1 MQKIILVDTNSTL
14 ISVRQV
20 SDELNRVC
28 DLRIAER
35 FNSGL
40 DEYSNLNLDFQ
51 EVVMAYKNNAIFSCI
66 TDINNI
72 TTGIT
77 MDEYYNSNVIYL
89 SVAELMNV
97 PDHKLTNCLIVW
109 VDSDKWSCSLE
120 DISIATNMEKII
132 HNCEY
137 LYCLKN
143 ELDVAVKTICR
154 YIDSDIEERQNIL
167 EENS

>member
-20 SDELNRVC
+20 SDDLNRLC

-40 DEYSNLNLDFQ
+40 DGNLKLNLDFT
-51 EVVMAYKNNAIFSCI
+51 EVVVAYKNNAIFSCI
-66 TDINNI
+66 TGTDNI

-109 VDSDKWSCSLE
+109 IDSDKWSCSLE

-132 HNCEY
+132 HNCDY
-137 LYCLKN
+137 LYFLKN

-154 YIDSDIEERQNIL
+154 YIDSDMEERQNIL
-167 EENS
+167 QENS

>member
-1 MQKIILVDTNSTL
+1 MQKIILVDTDSSL
-14 ISVRQV
+14 ASVRYV
-20 SDELNRVC
+20 ADDLNRKC
-28 DLRIAER
+28 DLKIAER

-40 DEYSNLNLDFQ
+40 DDQGGISLDFP
-51 EVVMAYKNNAIFSCI
+51 EVVVAYKNNAIFSCI
-66 TDINNI
+66 TDADNN

-77 MDEYYNSNVIYL
+77 MDEYYNSNIIYL

-109 VDSDKWSCSLE
+109 IDSDKLSCSTE

-132 HNCEY
+132 QNCEY
-137 LYCLKN
+137 LYFLKN
-143 ELDVAVKTICR
+143 ELDKVIATICR
-154 YIDSDIEERQNIL
+154 YIDGDIEERQKIL

>member
-1 MQKIILVDTNSTL
+1 MQKIILVDTDSSL
-14 ISVRQV
+14 KSVRYIA
-20 SDELNRVC
+20 DDLNRRC
-28 DLRIAER
+28 DLKIAER
-35 FNSGL
+35 FNSGT
-40 DEYSNLNLDFQ
+40 DGQGGIFLDFP
-51 EVVMAYKNNAIFSCI
+51 EVVVAYKNNAMFSCI
-66 TDINNI
+66 TDIDNN

-77 MDEYYNSNVIYL
+77 MDEYYNSSIIYL

-109 VDSDKWSCSLE
+109 IDSDKLSCSSE

-137 LYCLKN
+137 LYFLKN
-143 ELDVAVKTICR
+143 ELDTVISTICK

-167 EENS
+167 KENS

>member
-20 SDELNRVC
+20 SDELTRLC

-40 DEYSNLNLDFQ
+40 DEYSNFNLDFQ

-109 VDSDKWSCSLE
+109 IDSDKWSCSSE

-132 HNCEY
+132 YNCEY
-137 LYCLKN
+137 LYFLKN

>member
-1 MQKIILVDTNSTL
+1 MQKIILVDTDSSL
-14 ISVRQV
+14 ASVRYIA
-20 SDELNRVC
+20 DDLNRKC
-28 DLRIAER
+28 DLKIAER

-40 DEYSNLNLDFQ
+40 DVQGGIFLDFP
-51 EVVMAYKNNAIFSCI
+51 EVVVAYKNNAIFSCI
-66 TDINNI
+66 TDIDNN
-72 TTGIT
+72 TTGVT
-77 MDEYYNSNVIYL
+77 MDEYYNSNIIYL

-109 VDSDKWSCSLE
+109 IDSDKLSCSLE
-120 DISIATNMEKII
+120 DISIATNMENIV

-137 LYCLKN
+137 LYFLKN
-143 ELDVAVKTICR
+143 ELDIAVTTICR

>member
-20 SDELNRVC
+20 SDALNRLC

-40 DEYSNLNLDFQ
+40 DEHSKLNLDFQ

-66 TDINNI
+66 TDIDNL

-109 VDSDKWSCSLE
+109 IDSDKWACSSE

-137 LYCLKN
+137 LYFLKN
-143 ELDVAVKTICR
+143 ELDIAVKTICR
-154 YIDSDIEERQNIL
+154 YIDSDKEERQSIL

>member
-1 MQKIILVDTNSTL
+1 MQKIILVDTDSALT
-14 ISVRQV
+14 SVRYIA
-20 SDELNRVC
+20 DGLNRLC
-28 DLRIAER
+28 DLKIAER
-35 FNSGL
+35 FNSGT
-40 DEYSNLNLDFQ
+40 DGQGGIFLDFP
-51 EVVMAYKNNAIFSCI
+51 EVVVAYKNNAMFSCI
-66 TDINNI
+66 TDIDNN

-77 MDEYYNSNVIYL
+77 MDEYYNSSIIYL

-109 VDSDKWSCSLE
+109 IDSDKLSCSSE

-137 LYCLKN
+137 LYFLKN
-143 ELDVAVKTICR
+143 ELDTVINTICK

-167 EENS
+167 KENS

>member
-1 MQKIILVDTNSTL
+1 MQKIILVDTDSSL
-14 ISVRQV
+14 KSVRYIA
-20 SDELNRVC
+20 DDLNRRC
-28 DLRIAER
+28 DLKIAER
-35 FNSGL
+35 FNSGT
-40 DEYSNLNLDFQ
+40 DGQGGIFLDFP
-51 EVVMAYKNNAIFSCI
+51 EVVVAYKNNAMFSCI
-66 TDINNI
+66 TDIDNN

-77 MDEYYNSNVIYL
+77 MDEYYNSSIIYL

-109 VDSDKWSCSLE
+109 IDSDKLSCSSE

-137 LYCLKN
+137 LYFLKN
-143 ELDVAVKTICR
+143 ELDIVISTICK

-167 EENS
+167 KENS

>member
-1 MQKIILVDTNSTL
+1 MQKIILVDTDSKLT
-14 ISVRQV
+14 SVRHIA
-20 SDELNRVC
+20 DDLNRLC
-28 DLRIAER
+28 DLKIAER

-40 DEYSNLNLDFQ
+40 DVQGGITLDFP
-51 EVVMAYKNNAIFSCI
+51 EVVVAYKNNAIFSCI
-66 TDINNI
+66 TDADNN

-77 MDEYYNSNVIYL
+77 MDEYYNSNIIYL

-109 VDSDKWSCSLE
+109 IDSDKLSCSTE

-132 HNCEY
+132 QNCEY
-137 LYCLKN
+137 LYFLKN
-143 ELDVAVKTICR
+143 ELDKVIATICR
-154 YIDSDIEERQNIL
+154 YIDGDIEERQNIL

>member
-20 SDELNRVC
+20 SDDLNRLC

-40 DEYSNLNLDFQ
+40 DEYSKLNLDFQ

-66 TDINNI
+66 TNI
-72 TTGIT
+72 DNLTTGIT

-109 VDSDKWSCSLE
+109 IDSDKYSCSSE

-137 LYCLKN
+137 LYFLKN
-143 ELDVAVKTICR
+143 ELDVVVKTICR
-154 YIDSDIEERQNIL
+154 YIDSDKEERQNIL

>member
-20 SDELNRVC
+20 SDDLNRLC

-40 DEYSNLNLDFQ
+40 DEYSKLNLDFQ

-66 TDINNI
+66 TDGNNLTI
-72 TTGIT
+72 GIT

-109 VDSDKWSCSLE
+109 IDSDKWSCSSE
-120 DISIATNMEKII
+120 DILIATNMEKII

-137 LYCLKN
+137 LYFLKN

-154 YIDSDIEERQNIL
+154 YIDSDKEERQNIL

>member
-1 MQKIILVDTNSTL
+1 MQKIILVDTDSSL
-14 ISVRQV
+14 ASVRYV
-20 SDELNRVC
+20 ADDLNRKC
-28 DLRIAER
+28 GLKIAER

-40 DEYSNLNLDFQ
+40 DDQGGISLDFP
-51 EVVMAYKNNAIFSCI
+51 EVVVAYKNNAIFSCI
-66 TDINNI
+66 TDADNN

-77 MDEYYNSNVIYL
+77 MDEYYNSNIIYL

-109 VDSDKWSCSLE
+109 IDSDKLSCSTE

-132 HNCEY
+132 QNCEY
-137 LYCLKN
+137 LYFLKN
-143 ELDVAVKTICR
+143 ELDKVIATICR
-154 YIDSDIEERQNIL
+154 YIDGDIEERQKIL

>member
-1 MQKIILVDTNSTL
+1 MQKIILVDTDSSL
-14 ISVRQV
+14 KSVRYIA
-20 SDELNRVC
+20 DDLNRRC
-28 DLRIAER
+28 DLKIAER
-35 FNSGL
+35 FNSGT
-40 DEYSNLNLDFQ
+40 DGQGGIFLDFP
-51 EVVMAYKNNAIFSCI
+51 EVVVAYKNNAMFSCI
-66 TDINNI
+66 TDIDNN

-77 MDEYYNSNVIYL
+77 MDEYYNSSIIYL

-109 VDSDKWSCSLE
+109 IDSDKLSCSSE

-137 LYCLKN
+137 LYFLKN
-143 ELDVAVKTICR
+143 ELDIVINTICK

-167 EENS
+167 KENS

>member
-1 MQKIILVDTNSTL
+1 MQKIILVDTDSKLT
-14 ISVRQV
+14 SVRHIA
-20 SDELNRVC
+20 DDLNKFC
-28 DLRIAER
+28 DLKIAER

-40 DEYSNLNLDFQ
+40 DVQGGISLDFP
-51 EVVMAYKNNAIFSCI
+51 EVVVAYKNNAIFSCI
-66 TDINNI
+66 TDADNN

-77 MDEYYNSNVIYL
+77 MDEYYNSNIIYL

-109 VDSDKWSCSLE
+109 IDSDKLSCSTE

-132 HNCEY
+132 QNCEY
-137 LYCLKN
+137 LYFLKN
-143 ELDVAVKTICR
+143 ELDKVIATICR
-154 YIDSDIEERQNIL
+154 YIDGDIEERQNIL

>member
-1 MQKIILVDTNSTL
+1 MQKIILVDTDSSL
-14 ISVRQV
+14 KSVRYIA
-20 SDELNRVC
+20 DDLNRRC
-28 DLRIAER
+28 DLKIAER
-35 FNSGL
+35 FNSGT
-40 DEYSNLNLDFQ
+40 DGQGGIFLDFP
-51 EVVMAYKNNAIFSCI
+51 EVVVAYKNNAMFSCI
-66 TDINNI
+66 TDIDNN

-77 MDEYYNSNVIYL
+77 MDEYYNSSIIYL

-109 VDSDKWSCSLE
+109 IDSDKLSCSSE

-137 LYCLKN
+137 LYFLKN
-143 ELDVAVKTICR
+143 ELDTVISTICK

-167 EENS
+167 QENS

>member
-1 MQKIILVDTNSTL
+1 MQKIILVDTDSKLT
-14 ISVRQV
+14 SVRHIA
-20 SDELNRVC
+20 DDLNKFC
-28 DLRIAER
+28 DLKIAER

-40 DEYSNLNLDFQ
+40 DVQEGISLDFP
-51 EVVMAYKNNAIFSCI
+51 EVVVAYKNNAIFSCI
-66 TDINNI
+66 TDADNN

-77 MDEYYNSNVIYL
+77 MDEYYNSNIIYL

-109 VDSDKWSCSLE
+109 IDSDKLSCSTE

-132 HNCEY
+132 QNCEY
-137 LYCLKN
+137 LYFLKN
-143 ELDVAVKTICR
+143 ELDKVIATICR
-154 YIDSDIEERQNIL
+154 YIDGDIEERQNIL

>member
-1 MQKIILVDTNSTL
+1 MQKIILVDTDSSL
-14 ISVRQV
+14 ASVCYIA
-20 SDELNRVC
+20 DDLNRKC
-28 DLRIAER
+28 DLKIAER

-40 DEYSNLNLDFQ
+40 DAQGGISLDFP
-51 EVVMAYKNNAIFSCI
+51 EVVVAYKNNAIFSCI
-66 TDINNI
+66 TDADNN

-77 MDEYYNSNVIYL
+77 MDEYYNSNIIYL

-109 VDSDKWSCSLE
+109 IDSDKLSCSTE

-132 HNCEY
+132 QNCEY
-137 LYCLKN
+137 LYFLKN
-143 ELDVAVKTICR
+143 ELDKVIATICR
-154 YIDSDIEERQNIL
+154 YIDGNIEERQNIL

>member
-1 MQKIILVDTNSTL
+1 MQKIILVDTDSSL
-14 ISVRQV
+14 KSVRYIA
-20 SDELNRVC
+20 DDLNRRC
-28 DLRIAER
+28 DLKIAER
-35 FNSGL
+35 FNSGT
-40 DEYSNLNLDFQ
+40 DGQGGIFLDFP
-51 EVVMAYKNNAIFSCI
+51 EVVVAYKNNAMFSCI
-66 TDINNI
+66 TDIDNN

-77 MDEYYNSNVIYL
+77 MDEYYNSSIIYL

-109 VDSDKWSCSLE
+109 IDSDKLSCSTE

-137 LYCLKN
+137 LYFLKN
-143 ELDVAVKTICR
+143 ELDIVINTICK

-167 EENS
+167 KENS